1 MHARNRRPSDEVVS
15 FRAGEES
22 VMASKKPV
30 IAVVGATGAQ
40 GSGLVRAILQ
50 DPERRFVARAITRKP
65 DSEKARALAAQGAE
79 VVAADA
85 DNPSSLDRAFTG
97 ATGVFCI
104 TNFWEHFSA
113 DREIAQARAMAQA
126 AARTDVR
133 HVIWSTLEDTRLRI
147 PLSDDRMPTLHGKYK
162 VPHFDG
168 KGEADAVFAEAKVPH
183 TLLVTSF
190 YWDNFIYF
198 GAGPKKDASGQLA
211 LVLPL
216 GNMKLPGIAA
226 EDIGQCAYG
235 VFSRGQEMVGKK
247 VGIAGEHLSG
257 AEMAAEMSTALG
269 QPVRYE
275 AVSFDAYRKF
285 GFPGADD
292 LGNMFQYKHDFEREF
307 RGARPVEEARKLY
320 PGLQTFRQWL
330 AKYAKQIPLS

>member
-1 MHARNRRPSDEVVS
+1 
-15 FRAGEES
+15 
-22 VMASKKPV
+22 MASKKPV

-50 DPERRFVARAITRKP
+50 DPEKRFTARAITRKP

-85 DNPSSLDRAFTG
+85 DDAASLDRAFAG
-97 ATGVFCI
+97 ATGAFCV

-113 DREIAQARAMAQA
+113 DREVAQARAMAKA
-126 AARTDVR
+126 AARADVR
-133 HVIWSTLEDTRLRI
+133 HLIWSTLEDTRLRV
-147 PLSDDRMPTLHGKYK
+147 PVSDDRMPTLHGRYK

-183 TLLVTSF
+183 TLLLTSF

-198 GAGPKKDASGQLA
+198 GVGPRKDASGQLVLA
-211 LVLPL
+211 LPM
-216 GNMKLPGIAA
+216 GDKKLPGIAA
-226 EDIGQCAYG
+226 EDIGPCAFG
-235 VFSRGQEMVGKK
+235 IFTRGQELVGRT
-247 VGIAGEHLSG
+247 VGIAGEHLTG
-257 AEMAAEMSTALG
+257 AQMAAEMSSALG
-269 QPVRYE
+269 QPVRYHAMAFE
-275 AVSFDAYRKF
+275 QFRKL

-307 RGARPVEEARKLY
+307 TAARPVDQTRALY
-320 PGLQTFRQWL
+320 PGLLTFRQWL
-330 AKYAKQIPLS
+330 ARYAKQIPLS

>member
-1 MHARNRRPSDEVVS
+1 
-15 FRAGEES
+15 
-22 VMASKKPV
+22 MASKKPV

-50 DPERRFVARAITRKP
+50 DPERRFTARAITRKP
-65 DSEKARALAAQGAE
+65 DSEKARALAEQGAE

-85 DNPSSLDRAFTG
+85 DEAASLDGAFAG
-97 ATGVFCI
+97 ATGVFCV

-113 DREIAQARAMAQA
+113 EREVAQARAMAQA

-133 HVIWSTLEDTRLRI
+133 HVIWSTLEDTRLRV
-147 PLSDDRMPTLHGKYK
+147 PVADDRMPTLHGKYK

-168 KGEADAVFAEAKVPH
+168 KGEADAVFTEAKVPH

-190 YWDNFIYF
+190 YWDNLIHF
-198 GAGPKKDASGQLA
+198 GMGPKKDASGQL
-211 LVLPL
+211 VFTLPM
-216 GNMKLPGIAA
+216 GDKKLPGIAA
-226 EDIGQCAYG
+226 EDIGPCAFG
-235 VFSRGQEMVGKK
+235 VFTRGQEMIGRK
-247 VGIAGEHLSG
+247 VGIAGEHLTG
-257 AEMAAEMSTALG
+257 TQMAAELSTALG
-269 QPVRYE
+269 QPVRYQ
-275 AVSFDAYRKF
+275 AVSFDAFRKL

-307 RGARPVEEARKLY
+307 CTARPVDQTRALY

-330 AKYAKQIPLS
+330 ARHAKQIPLS

>member
-1 MHARNRRPSDEVVS
+1 
-15 FRAGEES
+15 
-22 VMASKKPV
+22 MAAKKPV
-30 IAVVGATGAQ
+30 IAVVGGTGAQ

-50 DPERRFVARAITRKP
+50 DPERRFTARAITRKP

-79 VVAADA
+79 VVAADLDDGA
-85 DNPSSLDRAFTG
+85 SLDRAFAG
-97 ATGVFCI
+97 ATGAFCI

-113 DREIAQARAMAQA
+113 EREVAQARAMAQA

-133 HVIWSTLEDTRLRI
+133 HVIWSTLEDTRLRV

-168 KGEADAVFAEAKVPH
+168 KGEADAVFAQAKVPT

-190 YWDNFIYF
+190 YWDNLIYF
-198 GAGPKKDASGQLA
+198 GMGPKKDASGQL
-211 LVLPL
+211 VFTLP
-216 GNMKLPGIAA
+216 MADKKLPAIAA
-226 EDIGQCAYG
+226 EDIGPCAFG
-235 VFSRGQEMVGKK
+235 VFTRGQEMIGRT
-247 VGIAGEHLSG
+247 VGIAGEHLTGSQ
-257 AEMAAEMSTALG
+257 MAAELSTALG
-269 QPVRYE
+269 QPVRYQSI
-275 AVSFDAYRKF
+275 SFDAFRKL

-307 RGARPVEEARKLY
+307 RGARPIEQARALY

-330 AKYAKQIPLS
+330 ARHAKQIPLS